1 MSVGPLPLADLLALA
16 CFSLC
21 CGGYVVLAG
30 QRRAS
35 RRSLLQATYRHR
47 RVWMERMLERDNRIF
62 DSNLLGNLM
71 RSVSFF
77 ASTTIIVIGG
87 VFAMFGSA
95 DRAVAATADL
105 PFIAHAS
112 RELWQIKLVVLG
124 VLFVYAFFKFTWSLR
139 QFNYCSIMMGA
150 APMPGDFP
158 DRASLERCAEGLA
171 RLNSLAGDQF
181 NQGLRAYY
189 FGLAV
194 MSWLIHPLL
203 FAPVSVLTVAVLYR
217 REFNSTTLD
226 ALAYQYEAE
235 S

>member
-1 MSVGPLPLADLLALA
+1 MIPGPLPLADLLALL
-16 CFSLC
+16 CFGCC

-30 QRRAS
+30 QRRTR

-47 RVWMERMLERDNRIF
+47 RVWMERMLERENRIF
-62 DSNLLGNLM
+62 DSTLLGNLM

-87 VFAMFGSA
+87 VFAMFGA
-95 DRAVAATADL
+95 TDRAVAAAAEL
-105 PFIAHAS
+105 PFVVHAS

-124 VLFVYAFFKFTWSLR
+124 ALFVYAFFKFTWSLR

-150 APMPGDFP
+150 APMPADFA

-203 FAPVSVLTVAVLYR
+203 FAPVSLLTVAVLYR
-217 REFNSTTLD
+217 REFNSKTLD
-226 ALAYQYEAE
+226 ALSCQYEVQT
-235 S
+235 